1 MTQARRSKKSNSSYV
16 PERFKELSGEA
27 IMLLFLAVAIYL
39 FLSLISYTA
48 QDPGWSHSG
57 PDTQVSNLGG
67 STGAWLADLLF
78 HLFGRVSLLVPFLV
92 AGLGMKIY
100 LGRRHKKPSGY
111 VERVI
116 ISLGLIMTVLGA
128 CGLEAKHFTRFSTL
142 EPFNAGGYLGD
153 WIAGAFSGAFGAIG
167 SSLFLM
173 ALFLAGF
180 TYFAGFSWLKL
191 MDYTGDRFFALID
204 WFQSMREAHADR
216 AVGVEAKKRREF
228 SVADLRKKLDSKK
241 PPKIEQRVKKEP
253 VISKRE
259 EREKQPSLFES
270 MQSGSKLLPPLSLL
284 EKPGQSEVGFSAD
297 ELQSMSRLLE
307 KKLADF
313 NVEVEVV
320 AVHPGPVITRFEATP
335 APGVKASQV
344 TNLARDLARAMSVIS
359 VRVVENIPG
368 KSFIGIE
375 IPNQSKEIVKL
386 IEGLGSPE
394 YDRANTPLALVL
406 GKDIGGATV
415 IVDLCKMPHVLIAG
429 TTGSG
434 KSVCINAL
442 ILSIL
447 YKSSASDVRMIMI
460 DPKMLEL
467 SVYDGIPHLLSPVVT
482 DMNDAANALR
492 WSIVEMERRYKLMSE
507 LGVRNISGFNK
518 KVSAAVE
525 SRSPILDPLVKD
537 GQVAEELEA
546 LPYLVVVI
554 DELADL
560 MMVVG
565 KKVEELIT
573 RLAQKGRAS
582 GVHLILAT
590 QRPSVDVITGLL
602 KANIPTRIAF
612 QVSSKV
618 DSRTIIDQ
626 MGAEQLLGHGDML
639 YVPPGTS
646 LPERVHGSFVSD
658 EEVHEVVTYLK
669 KDASTDYIEEV
680 LTGPSNAGDMLPPAL
695 QADGAVSDED
705 DPLYDQAVELIT
717 RTRRAS
723 ISAVQRHLRVG
734 YNRAARMVETMEAAG
749 VVTSVDE
756 SGKRQV
762 IAPSPVED

>member
-1 MTQARRSKKSNSSYV
+1 MTQARRSKKSNTSYV
-16 PERFKELSGEA
+16 SEKFKELSGEA
-27 IMLLFLAVAIYL
+27 IMLVFSAVAIYL
-39 FLSLISYTA
+39 FLSLTSYTA

-57 PDTQVSNLGG
+57 PDAQINNTGG
-67 STGAWLADLLF
+67 STGAWLADLLL
-78 HLFGRVSLLVPFLV
+78 HLFGRVSLLIPFLI
-92 AGLGMKIY
+92 AGLGMKIF
-100 LGRRHKKPSGY
+100 LGRRQKKPLGY
-111 VERVI
+111 IERVI
-116 ISLGLIMTVLGA
+116 VSVGLLMTVLGA
-128 CGLEAKHFTRFSTL
+128 CGLEARHFTRLSADD
-142 EPFNAGGYLGD
+142 PFNPGGYLGD
-153 WIAGAFSGAFGAIG
+153 WVGGVFSGAFGAVG

-173 ALFLAGF
+173 TMFLAGF
-180 TYFAGFSWLKL
+180 TYFAGFSWLKF
-191 MDYTGDRFFALID
+191 MDYTGDRFFALFD
-204 WFQSMREAHADR
+204 WFQSRRVAIADR
-216 AVGVEAKKRREF
+216 AVGVEAKKKREF
-228 SVADLRKKLDSKK
+228 SVADLRKKLESKK
-241 PPKIEQRVKKEP
+241 PPKIEPRIKNEP

-259 EREKQPSLFES
+259 ERERQPSLFENI
-270 MQSGSKLLPPLSLL
+270 QSGSKLLPPLSLL
-284 EKPGQSEVGFSAD
+284 DKPGKSETGFSQD

-313 NVEVEVV
+313 NIEVVVV

-335 APGVKASQV
+335 APGVKASQI
-344 TNLARDLARAMSVIS
+344 TSLARDLARAMSVIS

-368 KSFIGIE
+368 KSVVGIE
-375 IPNQSKEIVKL
+375 IPNESKEIVKL

-518 KVSAAVE
+518 KLNAAIDAG
-525 SRSPILDPLVKD
+525 SPILDPLVKD
-537 GQVAEELEA
+537 GQVAEELEP

-612 QVSSKV
+612 QVSSKI

-639 YVPPGTS
+639 YVPPGS
-646 LPERVHGSFVSD
+646 ILPERVHGSFVSD
-658 EEVHEVVTYLK
+658 EEVHEVVAYLK

-680 LTGPSNAGDMLPPAL
+680 ITGPKNAGDVLPVAL
-695 QADGAVSDED
+695 RAEGSVSDED

-717 RTRRAS
+717 RTRRVS

-749 VVTSVDE
+749 VVTLLDE

-762 IAPSPVED
+762 IAPPPVED

>member
-1 MTQARRSKKSNSSYV
+1 
-16 PERFKELSGEA
+16 
-27 IMLLFLAVAIYL
+27 MLVFSALAIYL
-39 FLSLISYTA
+39 LLSLIGYDA
-48 QDPGWSHSG
+48 MDPGWSHSG
-57 PDTQVSNLGG
+57 SSEQINNLGG
-67 STGAWLADLLF
+67 STGAWLADLLC
-78 HLFGRVSLLVPFLV
+78 HLFGRVSLLIPFLI
-92 AGLGMKIY
+92 AGLGLKIY
-100 LGRRHKKPSGY
+100 LGRKQRKPSSY
-111 VERVI
+111 VERVVTAG
-116 ISLGLIMTVLGA
+116 GLLMIVLGA
-128 CGLEAKHFTRFSTL
+128 CGLEARHFTRLSTN
-142 EPFNAGGYLGD
+142 EPFIAGGYLGD
-153 WIAGAFSGAFGAIG
+153 WIGGMFFGAFGVVG

-173 ALFLAGF
+173 TMFLAGI
-180 TYFAGFSWLKL
+180 TCFAGFSWLKL
-191 MDYTGDRFFALID
+191 MDNTGSQFFTLLD
-204 WFQSMREAHADR
+204 WMHSQREAKADR
-216 AVGVEAKKRREF
+216 AIGVEAKKNRKF
-228 SVADLRKKLDSKK
+228 SVADLRKKLESKK
-241 PPKIEQRVKKEP
+241 PPKIKQRVKQEP

-270 MQSGSKLLPPLSLL
+270 VQSRSTVLPPLSLL
-284 EKPGQSEVGFSAD
+284 DKPGKTEDGFSSE

-335 APGVKASQV
+335 APGIKASQIS
-344 TNLARDLARAMSVIS
+344 NLARDLARAMSVVS

-368 KSFIGIE
+368 KSVIGIE
-375 IPNQSKEIVKL
+375 IPNESKEVVRL
-386 IEGLGSPE
+386 VEGLGSPE
-394 YDRANTPLALVL
+394 YDRVNTPLALVL

-447 YKSSASDVRMIMI
+447 YKSSARDVRMIMI

-482 DMNDAANALR
+482 DMNEAANALR

-507 LGVRNISGFNK
+507 LAVRNISGFNK
-518 KVSAAVE
+518 KVSTAIDDGH
-525 SRSPILDPLVKD
+525 PILDPLVKD
-537 GQVAEELEA
+537 GDIAEELEP

-582 GVHLILAT
+582 GVHLVLAT

-639 YVPPGTS
+639 YVPPGS
-646 LPERVHGSFVSD
+646 ILPERVHGSFVSD
-658 EEVHEVVTYLK
+658 EEVLKVVKYLK
-669 KDASTDYIEEV
+669 KDASTDYVEEV
-680 LTGPSNAGDMLPPAL
+680 LTGPKNAGDALPAAL
-695 QADGAVSDED
+695 QADGAESNED
-705 DPLYDQAVELIT
+705 DPLYDQAVELVT

-734 YNRAARMVETMEAAG
+734 YNRAARMVETMEIAG
-749 VVTSVDE
+749 VVSPVDE

-762 IAPSPVED
+762 IAPAPVED

>member
-1 MTQARRSKKSNSSYV
+1 MTQARRSKKSNTSYV

-57 PDTQVSNLGG
+57 PDTQISNLGG

-78 HLFGRVSLLVPFLV
+78 HLFGRVSLLIPFLV
-92 AGLGMKIY
+92 AGLGMRIY
-100 LGRRHKKPSGY
+100 VGRRQKKPSGY

-116 ISLGLIMTVLGA
+116 ISLGLVMTVLGA
-128 CGLEAKHFTRFSTL
+128 CGLEAKHFTRFSTG
-142 EPFNAGGYLGD
+142 EPFNAGGYLGE
-153 WIAGAFSGAFGAIG
+153 WVGGAFTGAFGAIG

-180 TYFAGFSWLKL
+180 TYFAGFSWLRF
-191 MDYTGDRFFALID
+191 MDYTGDRFFVLID
-204 WFQSMREAHADR
+204 WLQSIREAKADR
-216 AVGVEAKKRREF
+216 AVGVEAKKKREF
-228 SVADLRKKLDSKK
+228 SVADLRKKLESKK
-241 PPKIEQRVKKEP
+241 PPKIEQRVKKKP

-284 EKPGQSEVGFSAD
+284 DKPGKSEVGFSAD
-297 ELQSMSRLLE
+297 ELQSISRLLE

-368 KSFIGIE
+368 KSVIGIE

-394 YDRANTPLALVL
+394 YDRSNTPLALVL

-447 YKSSASDVRMIMI
+447 YKSSASEVRMIMI

-518 KVSAAVE
+518 KVSTAVE
-525 SRSPILDPLVKD
+525 NGSPILDPLVKD

-658 EEVHEVVTYLK
+658 EEVHEVVGYLK

-680 LTGPSNAGDMLPPAL
+680 LTGPSNVGDLLPAAL
-695 QADGAVSDED
+695 QADGAASDED

-749 VVTSVDE
+749 VVSSVDE

-762 IAPSPVED
+762 IAPPPVED